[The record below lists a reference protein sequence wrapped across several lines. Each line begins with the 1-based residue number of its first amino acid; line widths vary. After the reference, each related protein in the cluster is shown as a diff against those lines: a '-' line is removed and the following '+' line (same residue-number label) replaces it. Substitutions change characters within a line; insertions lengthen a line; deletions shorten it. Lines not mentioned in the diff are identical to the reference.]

1 MLLFLGVDSRKDS
14 LAACLVDQTGA
25 QRTAATFPNTPDGYG
40 DLLAWVG
47 RAGQLTRAG
56 IEGAANL
63 GAGLARLLHQ
73 QGLDV
78 REVPCTLTVRERRRL
93 RRPGKSD
100 PTDALAIARITA
112 REHDLPPARHAGQ
125 AEDLKVLSDYRD
137 ELVAQRT
144 AEANRLHADLAI
156 VCAGY
161 ARHCR
166 ALSSAHALNTATG
179 LLDQLGSAAAT
190 AGSGSVRA
198 QLAQR
203 RIVRLRQLDE
213 QIAACLTQLTKL
225 VAATRTQLVD
235 IVGIGPLLAARILGE
250 VGDVQRFPT
259 RDHFASANGT
269 APIPV
274 SSGRTDRYRLNQGG
288 NRRLNRAL
296 YFAALTQ
303 ASHDPRARA
312 YLARKQAEGKTRR
325 EALRCLK
332 RRLSDVVYRAL
343 LAGPKSPKQA
353 DESPDTTAA

>member
-1 MLLFLGVDSRKDS
+1 VLLFLGVDSHKDS

-25 QRTAATFPNTPDGYG
+25 QLAAATFLNTPDGHG
-40 DLLAWVG
+40 DLLAWLG
-47 RAGQLTRAG
+47 LSGQLTRAG

-63 GAGLARLLHQ
+63 GAGMARLLHQ

-179 LLDQLGSAAAT
+179 LLEPAAAT

-250 VGDVQRFPT
+250 VGDIQRFPT

-274 SSGRTDRYRLNQGG
+274 SSGRTDRHRLNRGG

-332 RRLSDVVYRAL
+332 RRLSDVVYKAL
-343 LAGPKSPKQA
+343 LAGPKRPEQA
-353 DESPDTTAA
+353 DESPDTTAT

>member
-1 MLLFLGVDSRKDS
+1 MLLFLGIDSHKDS
-14 LAACLVDQTGA
+14 LAACLVDQAGT
-25 QRTAATFPNTPDGYG
+25 QLTSATFPNTPDGHG

-73 QGLDV
+73 QGLAV

-112 REHDLPPARHAGQ
+112 REDDLPPARHAGQ

-156 VCAGY
+156 VCPGY

-166 ALSSAHALNTATG
+166 ALASAHALNIAAA
-179 LLDQLGSAAAT
+179 LLEQVAAT
-190 AGSGSVRA
+190 AGSIRV
-198 QLAQR
+198 QLAHR
-203 RIVRLRQLDE
+203 RIQRLRQLDE

-225 VAATRTQLVD
+225 VAVTRTRLVD

-250 VGDVQRFPT
+250 VGDIHRFPT
-259 RDHFASANGT
+259 RDLRLGQRH
-269 APIPV
+269 
-274 SSGRTDRYRLNQGG
+274 RTDPGVVWAHRSVSAEPGRQPPAQPRAVL
-288 NRRLNRAL
+288 RRAH
-296 YFAALTQ
+296 Q
-303 ASHDPRARA
+303 ASHDPPARA
-312 YLARKQAEGKTRR
+312 SLARKQAEGKTRR

-332 RRLSDVVYRAL
+332 RRLSDVVYKAL
-343 LAGPKSPKQA
+343 LAGPKPRSKPMSPS
-353 DESPDTTAA
+353 DSTTA

>member
-1 MLLFLGVDSRKDS
+1 
-14 LAACLVDQTGA
+14 
-25 QRTAATFPNTPDGYG
+25 
-40 DLLAWVG
+40 
-47 RAGQLTRAG
+47 
-56 IEGAANL
+56 
-63 GAGLARLLHQ
+63 
-73 QGLDV
+73 
-78 REVPCTLTVRERRRL
+78 
-93 RRPGKSD
+93 
-100 PTDALAIARITA
+100 
-112 REHDLPPARHAGQ
+112 
-125 AEDLKVLSDYRD
+125 VLSDYRD

-144 AEANRLHADLAI
+144 PEANRLHADLAI
-156 VCAGY
+156 VCPGY

-179 LLDQLGSAAAT
+179 LLEPAAAT

-225 VAATRTQLVD
+225 VAVTRTRLVD

-250 VGDVQRFPT
+250 VGDIQRFPT
-259 RDHFASANGT
+259 SDHFASANGT

-274 SSGRTDRYRLNQGG
+274 SSGRTDRHRLNRGG

-296 YFAALTQ
+296 SFAALTQ

-325 EALRCLK
+325 EALRCLIGRVSAGVTRSPGSWLLG
-332 RRLSDVVYRAL
+332 RRQGTASL
-343 LAGPKSPKQA
+343 LCRQTASFSP
-353 DESPDTTAA
+353 AAPGAPRP

>member
-1 MLLFLGVDSRKDS
+1 
-14 LAACLVDQTGA
+14 
-25 QRTAATFPNTPDGYG
+25 
-40 DLLAWVG
+40 
-47 RAGQLTRAG
+47 
-56 IEGAANL
+56 
-63 GAGLARLLHQ
+63 
-73 QGLDV
+73 
-78 REVPCTLTVRERRRL
+78 VRERRRL

-156 VCAGY
+156 VCPGY

-166 ALSSAHALNTATG
+166 ALSSAHALNTAAG
-179 LLDQLGSAAAT
+179 LLEPAAAT
-190 AGSGSVRA
+190 AGSGSVRS

-203 RIVRLRQLDE
+203 RIVRFQQLDE

-225 VAATRTQLVD
+225 VAATRLVD

-250 VGDVQRFPT
+250 VGDIHRFPT
-259 RDHFASANGT
+259 SDHFASANGT

-274 SSGRTDRYRLNQGG
+274 SSGRTDRYRLNRGG

-296 YFAALTQ
+296 YSPRSPRPATTREHAPTWP
-303 ASHDPRARA
+303 ASRPRARPA
-312 YLARKQAEGKTRR
+312 GKPC
-325 EALRCLK
+325 A
-332 RRLSDVVYRAL
+332 V
-343 LAGPKSPKQA
+343 
-353 DESPDTTAA
+353 

>member
-1 MLLFLGVDSRKDS
+1 M
-14 LAACLVDQTGA
+14 
-25 QRTAATFPNTPDGYG
+25 
-40 DLLAWVG
+40 
-47 RAGQLTRAG
+47 
-56 IEGAANL
+56 
-63 GAGLARLLHQ
+63 
-73 QGLDV
+73 
-78 REVPCTLTVRERRRL
+78 
-93 RRPGKSD
+93 
-100 PTDALAIARITA
+100 
-112 REHDLPPARHAGQ
+112 
-125 AEDLKVLSDYRD
+125 LSDYRD

-161 ARHCR
+161 PRHSR
-166 ALSSAHALNTATG
+166 ALGSAHALNTAAA
-179 LLDQLGSAAAT
+179 LLEPAAAT

-203 RIVRLRQLDE
+203 RIARLRQLDE

-250 VGDVQRFPT
+250 VGDIQRFPT

-274 SSGRTDRYRLNQGG
+274 SSGRTDRYRLGRGG

-303 ASHDPRARA
+303 ASHDPPARA
-312 YLARKQAEGKTRR
+312 SLARKQAEGRTRR
-325 EALRCLK
+325 EACA
-332 RRLSDVVYRAL
+332 V
-343 LAGPKSPKQA
+343 
-353 DESPDTTAA
+353 

>member
-1 MLLFLGVDSRKDS
+1 MLLFCGVDSHKDS

-25 QRTAATFPNTPDGYG
+25 QLAAATFPNTPDGHG

-47 RAGQLTRAG
+47 RSGQLTRAG
-56 IEGAANL
+56 VEGAANL
-63 GAGLARLLHQ
+63 GAGLARLLHD

-78 REVPCTLTVRERRRL
+78 REVPCALTVRERRRL

-156 VCAGY
+156 VCPGY

-166 ALSSAHALNTATG
+166 ALSSAHALHTAAQLLKQARTG
-179 LLDQLGSAAAT
+179 SM
-190 AGSGSVRA
+190 RA

-203 RIVRLRQLDE
+203 RILRLQQLDE
-213 QIAACLTQLTKL
+213 QLAACGTQLTKL
-225 VAATRTQLVD
+225 VAATRTRLVD
-235 IVGIGPLLAARILGE
+235 MVGIGPLLAARILGE
-250 VGDVQRFPT
+250 VGDVHRFPT

-274 SSGRTDRYRLNQGG
+274 SSGRTDRYRLNRGG

-303 ASHDPRARA
+303 ASHDPRAR
-312 YLARKQAEGKTRR
+312 LPGPQAGRGQDPPGSPAVSEASPVRCRLQGAAGWPETPAATRR
-325 EALRCLK
+325 
-332 RRLSDVVYRAL
+332 V
-343 LAGPKSPKQA
+343 P
-353 DESPDTTAA
+353 